1 MVVKKNICLFPPIG
15 AAYILMNR
23 GAIQK
28 RDFILYLLFAAM
40 NISLWLL
47 LMIFDWSMWMVV
59 GNRKCGSFVLR
70 IQIDRREAL

>member
-1 MVVKKNICLFPPIG
+1 
-15 AAYILMNR
+15 MNR